1 MIFWRSL
8 VFVFDPPWSLSG
20 FLWYWCSVKFT
31 FDKRMPRP
39 CCECQ
44 ASSWQLFSVSQ
55 HTVKIRTWCDRV
67 YFVVFYVCFY
77 FRDIFL
83 SSTEDAKSFLELL
96 LPPPP
101 QEVESLI
108 PCLIVIFHKLDIFPL
123 YLPSVQVKSLQNP
136 CFHWRRV
143 WTVFGLIPWLHVL
156 VESSLLGWEFVD
168 WFKHQILVQLPFLV
182 PKLQI
187 LAFTVQLNFKNKFGE
202 QLKGCQIFIL
212 PK

>member
-1 MIFWRSL
+1 
-8 VFVFDPPWSLSG
+8 
-20 FLWYWCSVKFT
+20 
-31 FDKRMPRP
+31 MPRP

-101 QEVESLI
+101 QEVGSLI
-108 PCLIVIFHKLDIFPL
+108 PCLVVIFHKLDIFPL

-143 WTVFGLIPWLHVL
+143 
-156 VESSLLGWEFVD
+156 
-168 WFKHQILVQLPFLV
+168 
-182 PKLQI
+182 
-187 LAFTVQLNFKNKFGE
+187 
-202 QLKGCQIFIL
+202 
-212 PK
+212 